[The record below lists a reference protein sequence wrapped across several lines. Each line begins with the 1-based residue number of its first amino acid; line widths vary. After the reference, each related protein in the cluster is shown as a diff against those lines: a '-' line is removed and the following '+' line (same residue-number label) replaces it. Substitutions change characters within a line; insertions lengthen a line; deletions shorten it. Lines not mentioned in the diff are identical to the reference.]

1 MSDKKSTLTLS
12 DLLSRDGPDGGSN
25 RGSPTLTSPLGGRED
40 IEKRTRFM
48 REKVQTEQ
56 AHVEKTETNS
66 PVTEP
71 ESSDLPTDSPSII
84 VNSTKQPPKKA
95 TKTVSKADD
104 DKVTRSIQFSRAT
117 YRQMETT
124 LNYIAYKSGKRN
136 VSFPKYFELLHDM
149 ARQNPDLMNQLI
161 AHFKTTNV
169 D

>member
-12 DLLSRDGPDGGSN
+12 DLLSRDGPDDGSN
-25 RGSPTLTSPLGGRED
+25 QGSPTLTSPLGGRED

-56 AHVEKTETNS
+56 VPVEETNS

-71 ESSDLPTDSPSII
+71 ESSDLPTDSLNII
-84 VNSTKQPPKKA
+84 VKPTKQPPKKA
-95 TKTVSKADD
+95 AKTVSKADD

-149 ARQNPDLMNQLI
+149 ARQNPELMNQLI
-161 AHFKTTNV
+161 AHFKTTNA